1 MKLFQSGSFF
11 TGCNYWAS
19 HAGTNM
25 WSDWQPQ
32 VVEEDFARLAQ
43 AKIQVL
49 RVFPLWSNFQ
59 PLRMHRGAGNEEREL
74 RLGEKPLPFTPEGQ
88 AGVDP
93 VMAQRFGDFCS
104 LAEKYGFQLIVGLVT
119 GWMSGRMH
127 TPEAFAGRDLLR
139 DPLVIRWQLRFVR
152 YMVRT
157 FRDRPAI
164 AAWDL
169 GNECNC
175 MGQAGRDDAYLW
187 TSAITSA
194 IKLEDSSRPVV
205 SGLHGLNPAGSWTP
219 EDQGE
224 LLDILCTHPYPLFT
238 PHCDTDPLNQ
248 MKSVLHATAE
258 SVLYASLGQKPCF
271 VEEAGTLGPMIA
283 DEETAAD
290 YIRTA
295 MLSAWAHDLRGFV
308 WWCANEQSALT
319 HTPYDWSAVEREL
332 GLFRLDGSPKPVC
345 RVFRD
350 FAAKLE
356 DFGEPL
362 PPRITDGVC
371 VLTRG
376 QDSWAAAYGA
386 FLLAKKAG
394 LDITFAWCED
404 ALPAAPVYLLP
415 ALTTDTAISG
425 HQLAE
430 LLRRVYEEGASL
442 YLSLN
447 ETLLSPFSQ
456 YTGVQVKTRRRRT
469 SPDQVEL
476 DGEIFQLQSPIRM
489 ELEAVSAR
497 PLALDQEGRPVFSVN
512 QYGKGRVYFCAYP
525 LELEAAC
532 TPGVISGPEEKP
544 LHRFYEK
551 MALWNPI
558 RTLEL
563 DRSQPDAP
571 YVGLTEHPLAEGGL
585 AAVLVNHTPEPRRV
599 LVRTGGLSVRKL
611 LPFTQAAVSETAEGL
626 TVELPGNTGL
636 AAVLG

>member
-1 MKLFQSGSFF
+1 MELFQSGVFF

-32 VVEEDFARLAQ
+32 VIAEDFARLAQ

-49 RVFPLWSNFQ
+49 RVFPLWSDFQ
-59 PLRMHRGAGNEEREL
+59 PLRMHRNSGNKEREL

-93 VMAQRFGDFCS
+93 VMVQRFSDFCS
-104 LAEKYGFQLIVGLVT
+104 LAEKYGLQLIVGLVT

-127 TPEAFAGRDLLR
+127 APEAFADRELLR
-139 DPLVIRWQLRFVR
+139 DPLVIRWQIRFVR

-157 FRDRPAI
+157 FRDRAAI

-175 MGQAGRDDAYLW
+175 LGEASRDDAYLW

-205 SGLHGLNPAGSWTP
+205 SGLHGLKPAGNWTP

-248 MKSVLHATAE
+248 MKSILHATAE

-271 VEEAGTLGPMIA
+271 VEEIGTLGPMIA

-295 MLSAWAHDLRGFV
+295 MISAWAHDLRGFV

-345 RVFRD
+345 RVFQD
-350 FAAKLE
+350 FADKLE
-356 DFGEPL
+356 AFGDRL
-362 PPRITDGVC
+362 PPRLTDGVC

-376 QDSWAAAYGA
+376 QDNWAAAYGA

-394 LDITFAWCED
+394 LDITFAWCQDEI
-404 ALPAAPVYLLP
+404 PAAPVYLLP
-415 ALTTDTAISG
+415 ALTTDTAIEG
-425 HQLAE
+425 HVLAE
-430 LLRRVYEEGASL
+430 LLRRVYEDGALL

-456 YTGVQVKTRRRRT
+456 YTGVKVKTRSRRT
-469 SPDQVEL
+469 APDRVEL
-476 DGEIFQLQSPIRM
+476 DGELFQLSSPLRM
-489 ELEAVSAR
+489 QLEALTAQ
-497 PLALDQEGRPVFSVN
+497 PLASDQEGRPVFSVN
-512 QYGKGRVYFCAYP
+512 RYGAGKVYFCAYP

-532 TPGVISGPEEKP
+532 TPGVVSGPAEKP

-551 MALWNPI
+551 MALGNPS
-558 RTLEL
+558 RTLWV
-563 DRSQPDAP
+563 DRSQPDAS
-571 YVGLTEHPLAEGGL
+571 YVGLTEHPLAEGGR

-599 LVRTGGLSVRKL
+599 LVHTGGRPVRKL
-611 LPFTQAAVSETAEGL
+611 LPFTQAAVKETPEGL
-626 TVELPGNTGL
+626 AVELPGNTGL
-636 AAVLG
+636 AVVLA